1 MEKEK
6 KEDNYTVFVSDSFVQ
21 TDENCKFEPSFRRW
35 LVKEILDDRISINQ
49 AIERF
54 NFHPKKGRFL
64 IQNWQKKYSK
74 ELFLS
79 LSEMT
84 EQEKQELK
92 AVQEQLKATQ
102 KQLEE
107 AIIGNIALNTLIDV
121 AEEKLKI
128 KIRKKPGAKQ

>member
-1 MEKEK
+1 MKTVK
-6 KEDNYTVFVSDSFVQ
+6 KEDNYTVFVSDSFAQ

-35 LVKEILDDRISINQ
+35 LVKEILEERISLNQ

-54 NFHPKKGRFL
+54 NFHPKNGYDHIRYWKE
-64 IQNWQKKYSK
+64 KYSK
-74 ELFLS
+74 EIILS

-92 AVQEQLKATQ
+92 ALQAQLKATQ
-102 KQLEE
+102 KQLEV
-107 AIIGNIALNTLIDV
+107 AIIGNVALNTLIDV

-128 KIRKKPGAKQ
+128 KIRKKSGAKQ